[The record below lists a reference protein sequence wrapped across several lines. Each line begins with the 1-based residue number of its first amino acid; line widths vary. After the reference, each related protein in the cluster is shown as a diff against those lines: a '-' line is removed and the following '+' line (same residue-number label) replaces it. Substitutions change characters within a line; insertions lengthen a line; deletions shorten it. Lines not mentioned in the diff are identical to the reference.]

1 MHHFPTSPPR
11 HTHKHMLY
19 MDEALACLRLEA
31 MCVYPE
37 GSVGIVG
44 GKSVCGI
51 EMGPFKGERRFEVV
65 LLVR

>member
-1 MHHFPTSPPR
+1 
-11 HTHKHMLY
+11 MLY